1 MPHLAGSKNKK
12 ILEKV
17 LALAGIT
24 QGAYICITIISLDLT
39 VANVS
44 VGEAALQF
52 IAQPFHQ
59 VSTCKYSKSC
69 NSNDVYLLQEVTGQV
84 HQHFYNITVHRYCP
98 YICP

>member
-1 MPHLAGSKNKK
+1 MPDLAGSKNKK

-52 IAQPFHQ
+52 IA
-59 VSTCKYSKSC
+59 
-69 NSNDVYLLQEVTGQV
+69 
-84 HQHFYNITVHRYCP
+84 
-98 YICP
+98 